1 MRTQFDRHAQ
11 SAKVSQSRIAGSFRR
26 LAHSANNP
34 PSIPIRVLLAPRRN
48 CPSRALV
55 KTLPACYEPLP
66 MDGTVHTLNP
76 EEGLVAI
83 DTSAGFSV
91 FEQTG
96 QDFDIGDFVSWSQ
109 ERQLGG
115 CDVRNVSRGRS
126 TRVYFLNHGVPGTF
140 LKVNLK
146 L

>member
-1 MRTQFDRHAQ
+1 
-11 SAKVSQSRIAGSFRR
+11 
-26 LAHSANNP
+26 
-34 PSIPIRVLLAPRRN
+34 
-48 CPSRALV
+48 
-55 KTLPACYEPLP
+55 

-76 EEGLVAI
+76 EEGLDAI

-96 QDFDIGDFVSWSQ
+96 QDFEIGDFVSWSQ
-109 ERQLGG
+109 ERPLGG
-115 CDVRNVSRGRS
+115 CDVRNVSRSRN